1 MLAAVAQQELAHVAV
16 VEVDAHEGRRTV
28 PGVDKALAAFDTFT
42 NGSEFMNASQLA
54 QCLSNKSGTARVS
67 QQAAQEIINEFDKD
81 GDGLLSL
88 EEFMDAMA
96 DM

>member
-1 MLAAVAQQELAHVAV
+1 MPKDPKKLMKE
-16 VEVDAHEGRRTV
+16 
-28 PGVDKALAAFDTFT
+28 AFDTFT

-81 GDGLLSL
+81 GDGLLSF